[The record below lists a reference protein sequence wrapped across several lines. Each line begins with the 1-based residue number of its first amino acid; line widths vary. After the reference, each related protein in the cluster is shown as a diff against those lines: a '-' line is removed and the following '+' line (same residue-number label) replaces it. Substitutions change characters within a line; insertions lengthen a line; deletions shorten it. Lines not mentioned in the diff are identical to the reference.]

1 MTDYDDKPKTIY
13 IRPPKRKNTNHG
25 KLIKR
30 ITKVVF

>member
-1 MTDYDDKPKTIY
+1 MMNYDDKPKTIY
-13 IRPPKRKNTNHG
+13 IRPPKRKNTKYG